1 MSNEGKSH
9 LESTVLNSR
18 LFTFEVGENLDGK
31 ATEIRV
37 RQEAIAQLSRP
48 LCLMMTGHHSE
59 SQAGRTVWK
68 DVSKETFEQF
78 AQFAYT
84 GDYFITA
91 PVLREFDPEEWKEFD
106 GSLDESQE
114 EKEYEEEGKG
124 LPPGKKRKRSEKG
137 ATGKLIT
144 LSDLTFARP
153 ERQRYWKVNRPAT
166 YYDSKY
172 DYTQVLLCH
181 ASLYILGDLWL
192 VEPLKKLALHK
203 LQKTL
208 NHFHIDK
215 YKIRDVIH
223 LLRVVYGEEGR
234 TGPEGFEGGLAQLV
248 CAYLAMHGEFLRDN
262 ENFIEFMGE
271 GGQFVKDVWRLGIGK

>member
-1 MSNEGKSH
+1 
-9 LESTVLNSR
+9 
-18 LFTFEVGENLDGK
+18 
-31 ATEIRV
+31 
-37 RQEAIAQLSRP
+37 
-48 LCLMMTGHHSE
+48 MMTGDLSE
-59 SQAGRTVWK
+59 SQTGRTVWK

-91 PVLREFDPEEWKEFD
+91 PVLREFDPEEWKQFD
-106 GSLDESQE
+106 ETLDEAKE
-114 EKEYEEEGKG
+114 EDEYQDEGRE
-124 LPPGKKRKRSEKG
+124 LPSGKKRKRSERA
-137 ATGKLIT
+137 ATGKLIAPTT
-144 LSDLTFARP
+144 LSDLTFVRL
-153 ERQRYWKVNRPAT
+153 ERQRYWKVNRPST

-192 VEPLKKLALHK
+192 VEPLKMLALHK

-248 CAYLAMHGEFLRDN
+248 CAYLAMHGEFLRDD
-262 ENFIEFMGE
+262 ERFLEFMGE